1 MVSFHAPNMVRVRVL
16 KSQVCTILEP
26 REVSVLSELGINGV
40 SDHTCHL
47 SLIMERT
54 STWKE
59 KDFYAQSPGAR
70 D

>member
-26 REVSVLSELGINGV
+26 REVAVLSELGINGV
-40 SDHTCHL
+40 SDHTFHL
-47 SLIMERT
+47 SLIVERM